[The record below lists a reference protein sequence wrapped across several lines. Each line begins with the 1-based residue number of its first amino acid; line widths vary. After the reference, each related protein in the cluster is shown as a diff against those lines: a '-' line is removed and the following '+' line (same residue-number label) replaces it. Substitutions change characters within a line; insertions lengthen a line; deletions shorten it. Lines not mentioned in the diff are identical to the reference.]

1 MHDDFGDNLR
11 LLCSYYKSTAEV
23 CRRLG
28 INRPQFNRYLNGI
41 NRPSDST
48 MRRLCDFFGVEVHEM
63 LLPHGQFQR
72 LIQVRPQQGERTA
85 LLPLQPDSL
94 EQQYLQRLNRAG
106 QNGLDKY
113 LGYYF
118 EYYLSMAYP
127 GSILRTL
134 VCLEE
139 HDGKTYYQ
147 RTERIRERPGSK
159 PFHGVYRGMVEFLS
173 DRIFLSDY
181 ETLTNFEMTQTV
193 LYPSFRNRVDR
204 LSGLRIGVSGSGE
217 RVPCCTRVLYEYL
230 WREVDRQRVLA
241 LCGLYSCDDPALDA
255 DIRAAIRNDIGPG
268 EWHFRARF

>member
-106 QNGLDKY
+106 QSGLDKY

-147 RTERIRERPGSK
+147 RTERIRERTGSK
-159 PFHGVYRGMVEFLS
+159 PFHGVYRGMVQFLS

-204 LSGLRIGVSGSGE
+204 LTGLRIGVSGSGE
-217 RVPCCTRVLYEYL
+217 RVPCCTRVLYEYPG
-230 WREVDRQRVLA
+230 REVDRQRVLA
-241 LCGLYSCDDPALDA
+241 LCGLYACDDPALDA